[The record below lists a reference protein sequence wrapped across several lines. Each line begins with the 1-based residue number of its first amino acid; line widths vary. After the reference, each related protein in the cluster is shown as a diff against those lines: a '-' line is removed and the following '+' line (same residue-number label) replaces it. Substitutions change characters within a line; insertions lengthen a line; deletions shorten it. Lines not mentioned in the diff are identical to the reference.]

1 MELQNNKDWPKKK
14 TAKFIVQGLV
24 SYKDSGAGIALLKNK
39 TINDA
44 LDTFIGKPLLLEHAE
59 VTPDNYSEH
68 RRGNVIGTSYSPEDG
83 WYSVDFLVDD
93 DEAIRCI
100 EQEGYSVSCAYNVL
114 DVADGGTYQD
124 IEYDGEITK
133 ISFTHLALVK
143 VPRYEES
150 RILDEMPAMMLNGK
164 IQAKT
169 ITKRE
174 VTEMLSIF
182 KKKQDGTKEEITP
195 MVLINGK
202 EIPLNELLEAVK
214 LENAKTEKYM
224 AKDED
229 IVDVNGNTISI
240 GQLKS
245 AYNKMLNEKE
255 SEKKDEEKKDNA
267 KDEQEKDVEGEKDKK
282 DKPEDEEE
290 KAKKEAAK
298 KNEKE
303 EEKKEEKKENSK
315 ETGDKFF
322 AEMQNAASKADE
334 FKIEHDNPVGGLTRM
349 ERAVKWADKSKK
361 K

>member
-1 MELQNNKDWPKKK
+1 
-14 TAKFIVQGLV
+14 
-24 SYKDSGAGIALLKNK
+24 
-39 TINDA
+39 
-44 LDTFIGKPLLLEHAE
+44 
-59 VTPDNYSEH
+59 
-68 RRGNVIGTSYSPEDG
+68 
-83 WYSVDFLVDD
+83 
-93 DEAIRCI
+93 
-100 EQEGYSVSCAYNVL
+100 
-114 DVADGGTYQD
+114 
-124 IEYDGEITK
+124 
-133 ISFTHLALVK
+133 
-143 VPRYEES
+143 
-150 RILDEMPAMMLNGK
+150 
-164 IQAKT
+164 
-169 ITKRE
+169 
-174 VTEMLSIF
+174 MLSIF

-255 SEKKDEEKKDNA
+255 PEKKEEVKDNA

-282 DKPEDEEE
+282 DKPEGEEE